1 MKRLKAILYFAALPL
16 LLVGLWWALT
26 RGTPNFFVPTPEA
39 LGQTFLSVWLGER
52 LQTDLLPSLGR
63 LAAGLLLSIT
73 GGVGLG
79 LLIGSFQMLR
89 RLCEPVLEFFRA
101 VPPPVLVPLLMLVV
115 GINDQMKVLV
125 IFSGAIWPVL
135 LNTVEGVRAVD
146 SVLSDNS
153 RTYGIRGLARMRYLV
168 LPAAMP
174 QIMAGIRQCL
184 SIGLILMVI
193 SEMFASSSG
202 LGFTIVQF
210 QRTFAIPQ
218 MWSGILVLGLI
229 GVAMSLVFQRVE
241 RAVLHWYHGLKA
253 SQREI

>member
-1 MKRLKAILYFAALPL
+1 MKRLLYFIGLPV
-16 LLVGLWWALT
+16 LLVALWWALT

-39 LGQTFLSVWLGER
+39 LSKTFVSVWLGDR
-52 LQTDLLPSLGR
+52 FRADLLPSLAR
-63 LAAGLLLSIT
+63 LVTGLLLSIV
-73 GGVGLG
+73 GGVALG
-79 LLIGSFQMLR
+79 IVIGSFRTLR
-89 RLCEPVLEFFRA
+89 RLTEPVLEFFRA
-101 VPPPVLVPLLMLVV
+101 VPPPVLVPLLMLIV
-115 GINDQMKVLV
+115 GVNDQMKVLV

-135 LNTVEGVRAVD
+135 LNTVEGVRAAD
-146 SVLSDNS
+146 PVLSDS
-153 RTYGIRGLARMRYLV
+153 CRTYGITGFARMRHLV
-168 LPAAMP
+168 LPGAMP
-174 QIMAGIRQCL
+174 QIMTGVRQCL

-229 GVAMSLVFQRVE
+229 GIGLSLIFQRAE
-241 RAVLHWYHGLKA
+241 NALLHWYRGLKA